1 MVSSKMKGKEWYP
14 IVTPAFFGDFTV
26 GETMAM
32 DPQKI
37 VGRVVEASL
46 TDLTGDTNKYY
57 FKFFFK
63 ISEVKDKKAQTIFMG
78 HDCTRDF
85 LARIV
90 RRRSNRIDMNII
102 VDLKD
107 AKMRVKSVAVSNRPV
122 SKAIETKV
130 RHNINQVITESMNN
144 MTLEEFLMQMV
155 EGKLQQ
161 KIRKTVS
168 KVYPMKQF
176 EFRKTEMIR

>member
-155 EGKLQQ
+155 DGKLQQ